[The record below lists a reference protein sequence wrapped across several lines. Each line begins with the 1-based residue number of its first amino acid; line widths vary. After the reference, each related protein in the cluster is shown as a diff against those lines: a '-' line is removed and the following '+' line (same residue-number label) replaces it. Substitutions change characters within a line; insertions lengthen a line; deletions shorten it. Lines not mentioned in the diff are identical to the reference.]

1 MVYAGD
7 SGLHDTSPSLEM
19 KGQPAV
25 EEVKVTNPNKDPEC
39 QGLSELLLCWEKS
52 VCVTL
57 LCIGQV
63 GAPALSLLDSL
74 LPCPR
79 PCVSLI
85 SADFN
90 LFAVIN

>member
-1 MVYAGD
+1 MLGTLGYMTPAR
-7 SGLHDTSPSLEM
+7 LET
-19 KGQPAV
+19 KGPPAV
-25 EEVKVTNPNKDPEC
+25 EEVKVTNPNKDPER

-57 LCIGQV
+57 LCGGQV
-63 GAPALSLLDSL
+63 GAPASSLLDSL
-74 LPCPR
+74 LPRPH
-79 PCVSLI
+79 PCVSLV